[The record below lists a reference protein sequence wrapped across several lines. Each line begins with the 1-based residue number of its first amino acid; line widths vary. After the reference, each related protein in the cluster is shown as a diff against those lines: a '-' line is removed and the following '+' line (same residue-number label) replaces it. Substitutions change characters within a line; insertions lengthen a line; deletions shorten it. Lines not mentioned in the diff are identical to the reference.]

1 MDTLREDDR
10 EINHHGKPRDVG
22 EDNKEDSAM
31 TPVEN
36 TVKVA
41 PADLRH
47 RREDREVEARKNFYK
62 QIKQAKKN
70 KDRLIRCK
78 RIGRIEIPT
87 IIFIFVL
94 LYWFY
99 GLRNMS

>member
-10 EINHHGKPRDVG
+10 EINHHGKPRNVG
-22 EDNKEDSAM
+22 EENEDSGM
-31 TPVEN
+31 PPVEN

-62 QIKQAKKN
+62 QIKQAQKN
-70 KDRLIRCK
+70 KDRLNRCK
-78 RIGRIEIPT
+78 RIGRIDIPT
-87 IIFIFVL
+87 VIFIFVL
-94 LYWFY
+94 LYWVY
-99 GLRNMS
+99 GLKSMS